1 VTTRSARLLRG
12 WVVGTFATGLA
23 AASHSIAGGG
33 TPGAL
38 ALVVG
43 VVFGGM
49 LSTLALTRRP
59 SLPRLTIAV
68 GVTQLAFHAVFSVLG
83 TAALGT
89 ATTFTAGHDHAPVFS
104 AHPHAHVD
112 TPQMWLAHAVAGA
125 ATLALLRGAERAVW
139 RLLTEVARLVVAPF
153 RRPSVMPVVPQ
164 RRRPLVSSAPAPL
177 VGRSPVS
184 SLSRRGPPVPVAF

>member
-1 VTTRSARLLRG
+1 VTSRSARLARG

-33 TPGAL
+33 TPSPL

-59 SLPRLTIAV
+59 SLPRLAIAV

-83 TAALGT
+83 TA
-89 ATTFTAGHDHAPVFS
+89 TTFTTGHDHAAVLS

-112 TPQMWLAHAVAGA
+112 TPEMWLAHAVAGA
-125 ATLALLRGAERAVW
+125 LTLALLRGAERAVW
-139 RLLTEVARLVVAPF
+139 RLLTEAARLVVAPF
-153 RRPSVMPVVPQ
+153 RRLAAAPVVP
-164 RRRPLVSSAPAPL
+164 RRRPLLVSVLPAPL
-177 VGRSPVS
+177 LGRSPVS